1 MVAWVGRCDPRAV
14 RRLQGS
20 AGQTTVEWLAVMVGL
35 VALAGV
41 LATTLPSVAGTITG
55 AARSMICKVSGTS
68 CGGSGQGSGSGQAQ
82 NPGASP
88 LDPSAPT
95 DGPAIGDHPRDV
107 GAGLPFPGSVSAT
120 VDQNDEGK
128 LGPNSG
134 YKVGVS
140 ATFERSTSPC
150 SIDGTGTP
158 SVTLS
163 TSADIKVTAGV
174 NGEGKGMGA
183 AVSGSLGDKTSY
195 DVKTDPAN
203 ADKIDRG
210 EIPPPNPADPYS
222 IPNGGSIVLNKDS
235 YKGSEGSVSYHNITA
250 ELGYKDGHRVSSA
263 VERVGD
269 DKVRITVGDTD
280 FVENVLNLKAGN
292 DDVAAGVSVGN
303 GFQDGKARAV
313 DLDLST
319 PEGRSAYERFIGSGR
334 LPGAGAPGTSDP
346 TTARSVTSTHT
357 DTITGKIG
365 PLGGTAGGTTD
376 QGQVVETTHADGTK
390 VTTFFSRRGGTVL
403 AHDFTRDPSGGI
415 TSEKYALHLEDVD
428 RHYVDGY
435 QQLSGHNGETG
446 SNRDLTLNYS
456 PSDLEAMQNAA
467 LDQILAAQRGWDGTP
482 FKDGGTRDQL
492 RAFLAEHPE
501 GDGLAPYG
509 GVKDRIILTDMAAAN
524 DPFGV
529 LVALQNS
536 GLGSGT
542 TLAEFLMNFHYGT
555 LQARKKLGS
564 NDTGTPLVGGYQ
576 NRPKGC

>member
-1 MVAWVGRCDPRAV
+1 
-14 RRLQGS
+14 
-20 AGQTTVEWLAVMVGL
+20 
-35 VALAGV
+35 
-41 LATTLPSVAGTITG
+41 
-55 AARSMICKVSGTS
+55 
-68 CGGSGQGSGSGQAQ
+68 
-82 NPGASP
+82 
-88 LDPSAPT
+88 
-95 DGPAIGDHPRDV
+95 
-107 GAGLPFPGSVSAT
+107 
-120 VDQNDEGK
+120 
-128 LGPNSG
+128 
-134 YKVGVS
+134 
-140 ATFERSTSPC
+140 
-150 SIDGTGTP
+150 
-158 SVTLS
+158 
-163 TSADIKVTAGV
+163 
-174 NGEGKGMGA
+174 
-183 AVSGSLGDKTSY
+183 
-195 DVKTDPAN
+195 
-203 ADKIDRG
+203 
-210 EIPPPNPADPYS
+210 
-222 IPNGGSIVLNKDS
+222 
-235 YKGSEGSVSYHNITA
+235 
-250 ELGYKDGHRVSSA
+250 
-263 VERVGD
+263 
-269 DKVRITVGDTD
+269 
-280 FVENVLNLKAGN
+280 
-292 DDVAAGVSVGN
+292 
-303 GFQDGKARAV
+303 
-313 DLDLST
+313 
-319 PEGRSAYERFIGSGR
+319 
-334 LPGAGAPGTSDP
+334 
-346 TTARSVTSTHT
+346 VTSTHT

-428 RHYVDGY
+428 KHYVDGY
-435 QQLSGHNGETG
+435 QRLSGHNGETG

-509 GVKDRIILTDMAAAN
+509 GVKDRIILTDMAAAK

-542 TLAEFLMNFHYGT
+542 TAAEFLMNFHYGT